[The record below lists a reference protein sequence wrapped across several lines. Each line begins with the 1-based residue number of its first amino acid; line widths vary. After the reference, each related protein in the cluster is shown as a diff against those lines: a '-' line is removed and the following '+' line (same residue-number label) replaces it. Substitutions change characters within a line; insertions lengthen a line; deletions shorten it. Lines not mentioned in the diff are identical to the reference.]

1 MKKKLVFPNLFWW
14 GAASSGPQTE
24 GQYGKVHEN
33 VMDYWFKTHPED
45 FFDNVGPL
53 VASNFFHTYT
63 EDFHLM
69 KEIGV
74 NSFRT
79 SIQWSRL
86 IKNLETGEPDPKG
99 IAFYNAI
106 IEEAKKNQ
114 MDLVMNLHHFDL
126 PVELLQKYGGWESKH
141 VVELFVKFAKTAF
154 TCFGDKVHYWTTFN
168 EPMVIPEAGYLYAF
182 HYPNLKGKG
191 KEAVQVIYNLNL
203 ASAKVIQLYRSLELD
218 GKIGIILNLT
228 PAYPRSNSPEDL
240 EASRFTEDF
249 FNKVFLNPAVKGTFP
264 ERLVKQLERDG
275 VLWSHTEK
283 ELQLMKSNTVDFL
296 GVNYYHPKR
305 VQAQA
310 NPEEYQTPW
319 MPDQYFKEYEW
330 PERRM
335 NPYRGWEIFPKAI
348 YDIAMIVKEEY
359 DNIPWFISENGRD
372 FENPLAASML
382 SLVSLIVM
390 MPNTVSVVPDGAK
403 DAVNISGV
411 LSFNNTGT
419 GAMFAGVI
427 VAIIA
432 TELFIEL
439 SNVKALQMNLG
450 ENIPPAVSRSFSV
463 LLPVMTV
470 ISLFGVVSALLFN
483 ITGMNLISIIT
494 IFIQEPIRHIGT
506 SLIGVIIIYSLG
518 NMLWLFGIHQAV
530 IYSAIL
536 EPLLLI
542 NITENIT
549 AANNGQAI
557 PHIINLSQIQTF
569 ALMGGSGSTLCLLI
583 ATFLV
588 SRNAVSKNVAK
599 LSFGPGI
606 FNINE
611 PVLFGY
617 PIVYNISLA
626 IPFITVPVLGIL
638 ISYLATVTGFMSP
651 AFIQVPWTTP
661 VFLNAWLATAG
672 DVRAVL
678 VQFIIFALG
687 VLLYIPFIKVNDK
700 VVEQEMEG

>member
-1 MKKKLVFPNLFWW
+1 M
-14 GAASSGPQTE
+14 
-24 GQYGKVHEN
+24 
-33 VMDYWFKTHPED
+33 
-45 FFDNVGPL
+45 PL
-53 VASNFFHTYT
+53 YILA
-63 EDFHLM
+63 
-69 KEIGV
+69 G
-74 NSFRT
+74 
-79 SIQWSRL
+79 L
-86 IKNLETGEPDPKG
+86 I
-99 IAFYNAI
+99 
-106 IEEAKKNQ
+106 
-114 MDLVMNLHHFDL
+114 V
-126 PVELLQKYGGWESKH
+126 LL
-141 VVELFVKFAKTAF
+141 
-154 TCFGDKVHYWTTFN
+154 N
-168 EPMVIPEAGYLYAF
+168 
-182 HYPNLKGKG
+182 
-191 KEAVQVIYNLNL
+191 
-203 ASAKVIQLYRSLELD
+203 
-218 GKIGIILNLT
+218 
-228 PAYPRSNSPEDL
+228 
-240 EASRFTEDF
+240 
-249 FNKVFLNPAVKGTFP
+249 
-264 ERLVKQLERDG
+264 
-275 VLWSHTEK
+275 
-283 ELQLMKSNTVDFL
+283 NTVFKWIFQGDTLTRFQYWGITIANGTLSISGMIIAVMVGYFL
-296 GVNYYHPKR
+296 AKN
-305 VQAQA
+305 
-310 NPEEYQTPW
+310 
-319 MPDQYFKEYEW
+319 
-330 PERRM
+330 
-335 NPYRGWEIFPKAI
+335 
-348 YDIAMIVKEEY
+348 
-359 DNIPWFISENGRD
+359 RD

-439 SNVKALQMNLG
+439 SNVKALQMNLGENIPPAALQMNLG

-557 PHIINLSQIQTF
+557 PYIINLSQIQTF

>member
-1 MKKKLVFPNLFWW
+1 MKNSKFIDQFATFAGKLGNQIHLKTLRDAFV
-14 GAASSGPQTE
+14 T
-24 GQYGKVHEN
+24 
-33 VMDYWFKTHPED
+33 VM
-45 FFDNVGPL
+45 PL
-53 VASNFFHTYT
+53 YILA
-63 EDFHLM
+63 
-69 KEIGV
+69 G
-74 NSFRT
+74 
-79 SIQWSRL
+79 L
-86 IKNLETGEPDPKG
+86 I
-99 IAFYNAI
+99 
-106 IEEAKKNQ
+106 
-114 MDLVMNLHHFDL
+114 V
-126 PVELLQKYGGWESKH
+126 LL
-141 VVELFVKFAKTAF
+141 
-154 TCFGDKVHYWTTFN
+154 N
-168 EPMVIPEAGYLYAF
+168 
-182 HYPNLKGKG
+182 
-191 KEAVQVIYNLNL
+191 
-203 ASAKVIQLYRSLELD
+203 
-218 GKIGIILNLT
+218 
-228 PAYPRSNSPEDL
+228 
-240 EASRFTEDF
+240 
-249 FNKVFLNPAVKGTFP
+249 
-264 ERLVKQLERDG
+264 
-275 VLWSHTEK
+275 
-283 ELQLMKSNTVDFL
+283 NTVFKWIFQGDTLTRFQYWGITIANGTLSISGMIIAVMVGYFL
-296 GVNYYHPKR
+296 AKN
-305 VQAQA
+305 
-310 NPEEYQTPW
+310 
-319 MPDQYFKEYEW
+319 
-330 PERRM
+330 
-335 NPYRGWEIFPKAI
+335 
-348 YDIAMIVKEEY
+348 
-359 DNIPWFISENGRD
+359 RD

-382 SLVSLIVM
+382 SLVSLIV
-390 MPNTVSVVPDGAK
+390 
-403 DAVNISGV
+403 
-411 LSFNNTGT
+411 
-419 GAMFAGVI
+419 
-427 VAIIA
+427 
-432 TELFIEL
+432 
-439 SNVKALQMNLG
+439 MNLG

-588 SRNAVSKNVAK
+588 SRNAVSKNMAK

>member
-1 MKKKLVFPNLFWW
+1 
-14 GAASSGPQTE
+14 
-24 GQYGKVHEN
+24 
-33 VMDYWFKTHPED
+33 
-45 FFDNVGPL
+45 
-53 VASNFFHTYT
+53 
-63 EDFHLM
+63 
-69 KEIGV
+69 
-74 NSFRT
+74 
-79 SIQWSRL
+79 
-86 IKNLETGEPDPKG
+86 
-99 IAFYNAI
+99 
-106 IEEAKKNQ
+106 
-114 MDLVMNLHHFDL
+114 
-126 PVELLQKYGGWESKH
+126 
-141 VVELFVKFAKTAF
+141 
-154 TCFGDKVHYWTTFN
+154 
-168 EPMVIPEAGYLYAF
+168 
-182 HYPNLKGKG
+182 
-191 KEAVQVIYNLNL
+191 
-203 ASAKVIQLYRSLELD
+203 
-218 GKIGIILNLT
+218 
-228 PAYPRSNSPEDL
+228 
-240 EASRFTEDF
+240 
-249 FNKVFLNPAVKGTFP
+249 
-264 ERLVKQLERDG
+264 
-275 VLWSHTEK
+275 
-283 ELQLMKSNTVDFL
+283 
-296 GVNYYHPKR
+296 
-305 VQAQA
+305 
-310 NPEEYQTPW
+310 
-319 MPDQYFKEYEW
+319 
-330 PERRM
+330 
-335 NPYRGWEIFPKAI
+335 
-348 YDIAMIVKEEY
+348 
-359 DNIPWFISENGRD
+359 
-372 FENPLAASML
+372 
-382 SLVSLIVM
+382 
-390 MPNTVSVVPDGAK
+390 
-403 DAVNISGV
+403 
-411 LSFNNTGT
+411 
-419 GAMFAGVI
+419 MFAGVI

-678 VQFIIFALG
+678 VQFIIFALEFFYTFHLSKLMTK
-687 VLLYIPFIKVNDK
+687 LLNKKWKVKIMKQILLVCNAGMSTSMLVKKCNK
-700 VVEQEMEG
+700 VRLNVGLKSLSKQNQ

>member
-1 MKKKLVFPNLFWW
+1 
-14 GAASSGPQTE
+14 
-24 GQYGKVHEN
+24 
-33 VMDYWFKTHPED
+33 
-45 FFDNVGPL
+45 
-53 VASNFFHTYT
+53 
-63 EDFHLM
+63 
-69 KEIGV
+69 
-74 NSFRT
+74 
-79 SIQWSRL
+79 
-86 IKNLETGEPDPKG
+86 
-99 IAFYNAI
+99 
-106 IEEAKKNQ
+106 
-114 MDLVMNLHHFDL
+114 
-126 PVELLQKYGGWESKH
+126 
-141 VVELFVKFAKTAF
+141 
-154 TCFGDKVHYWTTFN
+154 
-168 EPMVIPEAGYLYAF
+168 
-182 HYPNLKGKG
+182 
-191 KEAVQVIYNLNL
+191 
-203 ASAKVIQLYRSLELD
+203 
-218 GKIGIILNLT
+218 
-228 PAYPRSNSPEDL
+228 
-240 EASRFTEDF
+240 
-249 FNKVFLNPAVKGTFP
+249 
-264 ERLVKQLERDG
+264 
-275 VLWSHTEK
+275 
-283 ELQLMKSNTVDFL
+283 
-296 GVNYYHPKR
+296 
-305 VQAQA
+305 
-310 NPEEYQTPW
+310 
-319 MPDQYFKEYEW
+319 
-330 PERRM
+330 
-335 NPYRGWEIFPKAI
+335 
-348 YDIAMIVKEEY
+348 
-359 DNIPWFISENGRD
+359 
-372 FENPLAASML
+372 
-382 SLVSLIVM
+382 
-390 MPNTVSVVPDGAK
+390 
-403 DAVNISGV
+403 
-411 LSFNNTGT
+411 
-419 GAMFAGVI
+419 
-427 VAIIA
+427 
-432 TELFIEL
+432 
-439 SNVKALQMNLG
+439 
-450 ENIPPAVSRSFSV
+450 
-463 LLPVMTV
+463 
-470 ISLFGVVSALLFN
+470 
-483 ITGMNLISIIT
+483 GMNLISIIT

-672 DVRAVL
+672 DARAVL

>member
-141 VVELFVKFAKTAF
+141 VVELFVKFAKTAL

-203 ASAKVIQLYRSLELD
+203 ASAKVIQLYRSLGLD

-240 EASRFTEDF
+240 EASRFTDDF

-275 VLWSHTEK
+275 VLWSHT
-283 ELQLMKSNTVDFL
+283 
-296 GVNYYHPKR
+296 
-305 VQAQA
+305 
-310 NPEEYQTPW
+310 
-319 MPDQYFKEYEW
+319 
-330 PERRM
+330 
-335 NPYRGWEIFPKAI
+335 
-348 YDIAMIVKEEY
+348 
-359 DNIPWFISENGRD
+359 
-372 FENPLAASML
+372 
-382 SLVSLIVM
+382 
-390 MPNTVSVVPDGAK
+390 
-403 DAVNISGV
+403 
-411 LSFNNTGT
+411 
-419 GAMFAGVI
+419 
-427 VAIIA
+427 
-432 TELFIEL
+432 
-439 SNVKALQMNLG
+439 
-450 ENIPPAVSRSFSV
+450 
-463 LLPVMTV
+463 
-470 ISLFGVVSALLFN
+470 
-483 ITGMNLISIIT
+483 
-494 IFIQEPIRHIGT
+494 
-506 SLIGVIIIYSLG
+506 
-518 NMLWLFGIHQAV
+518 
-530 IYSAIL
+530 
-536 EPLLLI
+536 
-542 NITENIT
+542 
-549 AANNGQAI
+549 
-557 PHIINLSQIQTF
+557 
-569 ALMGGSGSTLCLLI
+569 
-583 ATFLV
+583 
-588 SRNAVSKNVAK
+588 
-599 LSFGPGI
+599 
-606 FNINE
+606 
-611 PVLFGY
+611 
-617 PIVYNISLA
+617 
-626 IPFITVPVLGIL
+626 
-638 ISYLATVTGFMSP
+638 
-651 AFIQVPWTTP
+651 
-661 VFLNAWLATAG
+661 
-672 DVRAVL
+672 
-678 VQFIIFALG
+678 
-687 VLLYIPFIKVNDK
+687 
-700 VVEQEMEG
+700 